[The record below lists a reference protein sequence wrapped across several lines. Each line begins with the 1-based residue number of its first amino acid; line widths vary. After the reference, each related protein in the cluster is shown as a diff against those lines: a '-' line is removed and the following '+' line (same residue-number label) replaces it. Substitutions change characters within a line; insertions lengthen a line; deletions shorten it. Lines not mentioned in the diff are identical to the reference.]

1 MENIYATESLQTKD
15 DMIPHI
21 LSSLYSLGVQHVN
34 LCSCGAFTFEFENS
48 NVSVSVQN
56 AGRFFTQ
63 IPQSHFNTLYSKLV
77 PSFCNC
83 NHCVNHWGL
92 DLCKCGSGEPFD
104 ACAGEFDVCG
114 QPSQSLVDL
123 I

>member
-15 DMIPHI
+15 DLIPHI
-21 LSSLYSLGVQHVN
+21 LSFLYSLGVQHVN
-34 LCSCGAFTFEFENS
+34 LCSCGAFTFEFENG

-63 IPQSHFNTLYSKLV
+63 IPQNHFNMLYSKLV
-77 PSFCNC
+77 PNFCNC

-104 ACAGEFDVCG
+104 TCDGEFDTCG
-114 QPSQSLVDL
+114 QPSQSLEDL
-123 I
+123 L